1 SKAMDVGAPSNFAL
15 ILELYG
21 KDYETVS
28 GNISGYSYD
37 DGEILDV
44 IDRLYRE
51 NGYLLDPHGATG
63 YLALKESLKDGEI
76 GIFLETA
83 HPAKFKE
90 TVESSIKET
99 IEIPETLQKFISR
112 QKQSV
117 KLPATFSA
125 LKKYLLSTN
134 L

>member
-1 SKAMDVGAPSNFAL
+1 
-15 ILELYG
+15 
-21 KDYETVS
+21 
-28 GNISGYSYD
+28 
-37 DGEILDV
+37 
-44 IDRLYRE
+44 
-51 NGYLLDPHGATG
+51 
-63 YLALKESLKDGEI
+63 ESLKDGEI
-76 GIFLETA
+76 GVFLETA